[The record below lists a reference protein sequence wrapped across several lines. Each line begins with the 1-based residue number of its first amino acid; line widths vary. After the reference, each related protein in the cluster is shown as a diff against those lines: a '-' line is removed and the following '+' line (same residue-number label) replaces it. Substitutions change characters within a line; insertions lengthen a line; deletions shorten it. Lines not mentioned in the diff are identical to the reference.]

1 MSSAE
6 QSRRT
11 RAKVMIAGVDITS
24 DVSRNLLS
32 VQYTDNEEDAAD
44 DLRLAIADADYIW
57 LTQYLNA
64 IVDAAAS
71 EGIDTP
77 SSSGGGSSGSGTT
90 HTVVAGDTLWGISS
104 RYLGDGARYMEIYNI
119 NTDTISN
126 PNLIYVGQVLKIPGS
141 GGETET
147 TPQYKNKGLR
157 IQVVF
162 VRENWNSDGRD
173 KVLDTGECALDDI
186 SCDGPPNV
194 LTLKATSLP
203 SDTATAQTQ
212 KNQAW
217 EAYYLSRIAQ
227 EIAGRAGMKCMYECD
242 TDPYYSR
249 VEQVRQ
255 SDIAFLS
262 TLCHSAGISLKVTA
276 NTLVLFDQAKYEAAE
291 PVITISPGCGYTK
304 YKVKTGQCDT
314 QYGACKIAYTDPVT
328 KATYTGTYKDPE
340 AESDA
345 QVLTLNMRVSSNAE
359 AEALAKKMLR
369 LKNKFER
376 KCDFTFPGNPDLVA
390 GVTVKLKGW
399 GMFDGKYIIAKAVH
413 SLDGSGY
420 TTKITLRRVLEGY

>member
-1 MSSAE
+1 MRNSTMA
-6 QSRRT
+6 RRT
-11 RAKVMIAGVDITS
+11 SAKVMIAGVDITS
-24 DVSRNLLS
+24 DVSKNLLS

-44 DLRLAIADADYIW
+44 DLQLTIEDADYIW
-57 LTQYLNA
+57 LTQYLDA

-71 EGIDTP
+71 DGTETP
-77 SSSGGGSSGSGTT
+77 SSSGGGSSGTT

-119 NTDTISN
+119 NTDIIKN
-126 PNLIYVGQVLKIPGS
+126 PNLIYAGQVLKIPGS
-141 GGETET
+141 GAEETSQ
-147 TPQYKNKGLR
+147 QYKNKGLR

-162 VRENWNSDGRD
+162 IRENWNSDGKNRI
-173 KVLDTGECALDDI
+173 LDTGECALDDI

-203 SDTATAQTQ
+203 SDTAAAQTQ
-212 KNQAW
+212 KSQAW
-217 EAYYLSRIAQ
+217 EAYYLSRIAK
-227 EIAGRAGMKCMYECD
+227 EIAERAGMECMYESD

-249 VEQVRQ
+249 VEQVRK

-262 TLCHSAGISLKVTA
+262 TLCHNAGISLKVTA
-276 NTLVLFDQAKYEAAE
+276 NTIVLFDQAKYEATE

-314 QYGACKIAYTDPVT
+314 QYGVCKITYTDPVSN
-328 KATYTGTYKDPE
+328 ATYSGTYKDPD

-345 QVLTLNMRVSSNAE
+345 QVLTLNMRVTSNAE

-390 GVTVKLKGW
+390 GVTAELKGW
-399 GMFDGKYIIAKAVH
+399 GMFNGKYIISKAVH
-413 SLDGSGY
+413 SLDSSGY

>member
-71 EGIDTP
+71 EGIETP
-77 SSSGGGSSGSGTT
+77 SSSGSGSSGSGTT
-90 HTVVAGDTLWGISS
+90 HTVVAGDTLWGISA

-119 NTDTISN
+119 NTDKISN

-141 GGETET
+141 GGDAET

-212 KNQAW
+212 KSQAW

-227 EIAGRAGMKCMYECD
+227 EIAGRAGMECMYESD
-242 TDPYYSR
+242 TDPYYDR
-249 VEQVRQ
+249 VEQVKQ

-262 TLCHSAGISLKVTA
+262 TLCHSTGISLKVTA

-314 QYGACKIAYTDPVT
+314 QYGACKIAYTDPVS
-328 KATYTGTYKDPE
+328 KATYIGTYKDPE

-390 GVTVKLKGW
+390 GVTAKLKGW

-413 SLDGSGY
+413 SLDSSGY

>member
-1 MSSAE
+1 MRNSTMA
-6 QSRRT
+6 RRT
-11 RAKVMIAGVDITS
+11 SAKVMIAGVDITS
-24 DVSRNLLS
+24 DVSKNLLS

-44 DLRLAIADADYIW
+44 DLQLTIEDADYIW
-57 LTQYLNA
+57 LTQYLDA

-71 EGIDTP
+71 DGTETP
-77 SSSGGGSSGSGTT
+77 SSSGGGSSGTT

-119 NTDTISN
+119 NTDIIKN

-141 GGETET
+141 GAEKTSQ
-147 TPQYKNKGLR
+147 QYNNKGLR

-162 VRENWNSDGRD
+162 IRENWNGDGKNRI
-173 KVLDTGECALDDI
+173 LDTGECALDDI

-203 SDTATAQTQ
+203 SDTAAAQTQ
-212 KNQAW
+212 KSQAW
-217 EAYYLSRIAQ
+217 EAYYLSRIAK
-227 EIAGRAGMKCMYECD
+227 EIAERAGMKCMYESD

-249 VEQVRQ
+249 VEQVRK
-255 SDIAFLS
+255 SDVAFLS
-262 TLCHSAGISLKVTA
+262 TLCHNAGISLKVTT
-276 NTLVLFDQAKYEAAE
+276 NTIVLFDQAKYEAAE

-314 QYGACKIAYTDPVT
+314 QYGACKITYTDPVSN
-328 KATYTGTYKDPE
+328 ATYSGTYKDPD

-345 QVLTLNMRVSSNAE
+345 QVLTLNMRVTSNAE

-390 GVTVKLKGW
+390 GVTAELKGW
-399 GMFDGKYIIAKAVH
+399 GMFNGKYIISKAVH
-413 SLDGSGY
+413 SLDSSGY